1 MNEYLLQLMNKAK
14 YPFSKSKNVDKRKKE
29 QAKNNISRK
38 ERMAEIKLIVA
49 LALILAVTIAALILV
64 YANAMA

>member
-38 ERMAEIKLIVA
+38 ERMDEIKLIVA

-64 YANAMA
+64 YANAMT

>member
-64 YANAMA
+64 YANAMT

>member
-38 ERMAEIKLIVA
+38 ERMDEIKLIVA